1 MSRKKVSTANNPSV
15 ESFQPVSA
23 LDDLEA
29 HISERINQL
38 HTEDEDPAASL
49 GLPAAGDSQSV
60 SGLIGPFETFEGFEL
75 AGLDGD
81 ARTFSG
87 GYERVHEAYQEAG
100 EVISSINNLSD
111 LLTESLVN
119 LNVRLSTL
127 EEKLKDLSLIHSTGM
142 SKLRQHIAEVHRA
155 IPVQEAQ
162 TKSDQQELAQD
173 QALVE
178 YTNELGKQVAFLKER
193 LDRNT
198 HEMTVKLE
206 EKQSALFSMLDNR
219 LKTIERVSISY
230 RENFQRSFFSLAVLF
245 ILVVSVAAVVI
256 SSTVDHMSA
265 FVSHQLDALRA
276 TVHEAVESSGHQ
288 QSGTSGL

>member
-100 EVISSINNLSD
+100 EVISSINN
-111 LLTESLVN
+111 
-119 LNVRLSTL
+119 LSTL